1 MAQQN
6 KFAYRITQDGDKWH
20 AEITRRV
27 TARRTSV
34 SKQKKG
40 FDSEESAQIW
50 AKDTL
55 AEFLAN
61 QQIATKRKA
70 DKRVLRNQ
78 LAAKAEAEKIAAAAL
93 YEKKRLAAIEELDQ
107 QQDDE
112 TE

>member
-6 KFAYRITQDGDKWH
+6 KFAYHITQDGDKWH

-27 TARRTSV
+27 TARKTSV

-40 FDSEESAQIW
+40 FESEESAQEW
-50 AKDTL
+50 AKETL
-55 AEFLAN
+55 AEFIAN
-61 QQIATKRKA
+61 QQVATKRKA
-70 DKRVLRNQ
+70 DKRIIRDQ

-93 YEKKRLAAIEELDQ
+93 YEKKRLAAMEARE
-107 QQDDE
+107 QDED